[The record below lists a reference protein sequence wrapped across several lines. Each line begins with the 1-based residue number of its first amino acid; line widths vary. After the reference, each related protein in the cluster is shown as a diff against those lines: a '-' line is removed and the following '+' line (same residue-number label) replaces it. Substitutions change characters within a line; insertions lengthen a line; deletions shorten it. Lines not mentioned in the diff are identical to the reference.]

1 MNIQILWV
9 DDEIDLL
16 RPHIIFLEEKGYTL
30 TTANSGN
37 DAIDIIK
44 NQNFDLVFLDENMP
58 GLTGL
63 QTLAIIKEIK
73 PTLPVVMVT
82 KSEEENIM
90 DLAIGS
96 KIADYLIKPVS
107 PKQVLLA
114 IKKNVHSKQLVTEKT
129 TTDYRTEFGVIG
141 QLIASANSFD
151 NWVEIYKKLVTWSI
165 QIAESSDPS
174 IGQVLEMQWSEANN
188 EYGKFIKRNYTNWFN
203 EKADDKPILSPNLLR
218 SKVFPTI
225 DAGKKVLLLLI
236 DNLRYDQWKSIEPIL
251 TPYWR
256 VEKEELFCSILPT
269 ATQYARNAIFS
280 GLMPLEIQKL
290 YPNMWIFDE
299 EESGKN
305 LYEEE
310 LLKKQIQRYGK
321 QYKLYYEKTNTIKAG
336 QKIMDNLKNILTNDL
351 TVLVY
356 NFIDIISH
364 ARTDVEFMRDLA
376 SDEAAYLSLT
386 KSWFLHSDLLALLK
400 AAAEQD
406 VTLIITTDHGTTKVS
421 NAVKVVGD
429 RATSTNLRYKLGKN
443 LNYEAKQVFEI
454 RKPEEIHLPKPNVSS
469 SFIFALGNDFFAY
482 PNNYN
487 HYVKYYK
494 NTFQHGGIS
503 LEEMIVPFVELKPN
517 EQR

>member
-16 RPHIIFLEEKGYTL
+16 RPHIIFLEEKGYAL

-188 EYGKFIKRNYTNWFN
+188 EYGKLLSVTTPTGSMKRPMISLYYHQIYSV
-203 EKADDKPILSPNLLR
+203 ARYSQRLMR
-218 SKVFPTI
+218 
-225 DAGKKVLLLLI
+225 GKKCC
-236 DNLRYDQWKSIEPIL
+236 
-251 TPYWR
+251 
-256 VEKEELFCSILPT
+256 CSL
-269 ATQYARNAIFS
+269 
-280 GLMPLEIQKL
+280 
-290 YPNMWIFDE
+290 
-299 EESGKN
+299 
-305 LYEEE
+305 
-310 LLKKQIQRYGK
+310 
-321 QYKLYYEKTNTIKAG
+321 
-336 QKIMDNLKNILTNDL
+336 
-351 TVLVY
+351 
-356 NFIDIISH
+356 
-364 ARTDVEFMRDLA
+364 
-376 SDEAAYLSLT
+376 
-386 KSWFLHSDLLALLK
+386 
-400 AAAEQD
+400 
-406 VTLIITTDHGTTKVS
+406 
-421 NAVKVVGD
+421 
-429 RATSTNLRYKLGKN
+429 
-443 LNYEAKQVFEI
+443 
-454 RKPEEIHLPKPNVSS
+454 
-469 SFIFALGNDFFAY
+469 
-482 PNNYN
+482 
-487 HYVKYYK
+487 
-494 NTFQHGGIS
+494 
-503 LEEMIVPFVELKPN
+503 
-517 EQR
+517 